1 MTTRKALPKPV
12 PVADDSEGSVE
23 DPEILD
29 VEIVDMGSAP
39 TGYPGGFDVEDSDP
53 VPEPI
58 EIKSKPPKS
67 TPPSLEEWQDFIG
80 RVVLGSL
87 TTFYLDAAL
96 RDIREDMTEAEF
108 ESVRLS
114 KDDLR
119 DLAAP
124 IASLASKSAK
134 AKKHGRMIVSSAD
147 SIDAVLTL
155 MMWMKRIRRL
165 NKKYRKPGVIKGRV
179 VRSTTDGTVGQNGQ
193 QGTGE
198 EPASATGGALSNPGT
213 G

>member
-1 MTTRKALPKPV
+1 
-12 PVADDSEGSVE
+12 
-23 DPEILD
+23 
-29 VEIVDMGSAP
+29 MGSAP
-39 TGYPGGFDVEDSDP
+39 AGFPGSFSVEDDEP
-53 VPEPI
+53 TPERV

-67 TPPSLEEWQDFIG
+67 TAPSLEEWQDFIG

-87 TTFYLDAAL
+87 TTYYLDMAL
-96 RDIREDMTEAEF
+96 RDIREDMTGAEF
-108 ESVRLS
+108 ESVKLT
-114 KDDLR
+114 KEDLR

-124 IASLASKSAK
+124 MASLASKSAK

-165 NKKYRKPGVIKGRV
+165 NKKYRKPGVIKGNV
-179 VRSTTDGTVGQNGQ
+179 VRSATDGTVGPNGQ
-193 QGTGE
+193 QGPGE
-198 EPASATGGALSNPGT
+198 EPVGATGWVLSNPGA